1 MKLQIQG
8 QRLRFR
14 IDELELA
21 QLLAGEP
28 LIEQTVLS
36 TEQICRR
43 ELRLHAAPLP
53 ELAWTTNAITLKL
66 PQEAVRSYVAS
77 LPRRDAHRFTLGEGE
92 AALHLDFEVDVRDS
106 VRVRRAYKSGSN
118 ASES

>member
-8 QRLRFR
+8 QQLRFR

-21 QLLAGEP
+21 QLLAGGP
-28 LIEQTVLS
+28 LIEQTMLNA
-36 TEQICRR
+36 EQICRR
-43 ELRLHAAPLP
+43 ELMLHAAPLP
-53 ELAWTTNAITLKL
+53 ELHWTANAVTLKL

-106 VRVRRAYKSGSN
+106 VRVRRADKSSPN
-118 ASES
+118 VS